1 MSMTIDGAKDIL
13 ISALRT
19 ESMKFIK
26 TNASDVSLL
35 GENVVKAILKDE
47 LKTSLPVIP
56 ALETT
61 ASLEEIVLR
70 EEILQE
76 RSEVFQLIAKAEKE
90 NAEAVQRVRNSA
102 ITTVAKIV
110 GIAVQVVTGIAMKA
124 I

>member
-70 EEILQE
+70 EEIHQE